1 MTPDA
6 LLDKLERLNV
16 KVTINGDKLRLEAP
30 AGVLT
35 PEMKE
40 AIRQYKPALIALL
53 EAQEAKRLLE
63 TQGWVVVYSKAIGEA
78 VLWCRDEKVIIP
90 TRWRGAVKYTLQEL
104 QTLTSN
110 PDLTAE
116 GLKRIHKAK
125 KEFDGK
131 ILPASPG
138 KRGKA
143 VRRRRQAEKRNRFD
157 N

>member
-1 MTPDA
+1 MNTLD
-6 LLDKLERLNV
+6 LLAELKRLNV

-40 AIRQYKPALIALL
+40 AIRQQKPALIALL
-53 EAQEAKRLLE
+53 EAEEARRLLE
-63 TQGWVVVYSKAIGEA
+63 VQGWVVVYSKAIGEA

-90 TRWRGAVKYTLQEL
+90 TRWRGAVRYTLREL
-104 QTLTSN
+104 QTLTNN

-138 KRGKA
+138 KGGC
-143 VRRRRQAEKRNRFD
+143 RN
-157 N
+157 

>member
-30 AGVLT
+30 KGVLT

-53 EAQEAKRLLE
+53 EAQEARRLLE
-63 TQGWVVVYSKAIGEA
+63 VQGWVVVYSKAIGEA

-104 QTLTSN
+104 QTLTNN

-138 KRGKA
+138 KGCS
-143 VRRRRQAEKRNRFD
+143 QN
-157 N
+157 

>member
-1 MTPDA
+1 MNTLD
-6 LLDKLERLNV
+6 LLAELKRLNV
-16 KVTINGDKLRLEAP
+16 KVTLNGDKLRLDAP
-30 AGVLT
+30 KGVLT
-35 PEMKE
+35 PELKE
-40 AIRQYKPALIALL
+40 VVSQQKPALIALL
-53 EAQEAKRLLE
+53 EAEEARRLLE
-63 TQGWVVVYSKAIGEA
+63 VQGWVVVYSKAIGEA

-104 QTLTSN
+104 QTLTNN

>member
-30 AGVLT
+30 KGVLT

-53 EAQEAKRLLE
+53 EAQEARRLLE
-63 TQGWVVVYSKAIGEA
+63 VQGWVVVYSKAIGEA
-78 VLWCRDEKVIIP
+78 VLWLKHENVVIP

-104 QTLTSN
+104 QTLTNN

-138 KRGKA
+138 KGCS
-143 VRRRRQAEKRNRFD
+143 QN
-157 N
+157 

>member
-1 MTPDA
+1 MTPNA
-6 LLDKLERLNV
+6 LLDKLRQLNV
-16 KVTINGDKLRLEAP
+16 KVTLNGDKLRLDAP
-30 AGVLT
+30 KGVLT
-35 PEMKE
+35 PELKE
-40 AIRQYKPALIALL
+40 AVSQQKPALIALL

-63 TQGWVVVYSKAIGEA
+63 TQGWVVIHSKTLGEDI
-78 VLWCRDEKVIIP
+78 LWCRDEKVIIP

-110 PDLTAE
+110 PSLTAE

-138 KRGKA
+138 KGGY
-143 VRRRRQAEKRNRFD
+143 RN
-157 N
+157 

>member
-63 TQGWVVVYSKAIGEA
+63 TQGWVVIHSKTLGEDI
-78 VLWCRDEKVIIP
+78 LWCRDEKVIIP

-104 QTLTSN
+104 QTLTNN

-138 KRGKA
+138 KGGC
-143 VRRRRQAEKRNRFD
+143 RN
-157 N
+157 

>member
-1 MTPDA
+1 MTPLD
-6 LLDKLERLNV
+6 LLAELERRNV
-16 KVTINGDKLRLEAP
+16 KLTLAGDKLRLDAP

-35 PEMKE
+35 PELKD
-40 AIRQYKPALIALL
+40 AVRRQKPALIALL
-53 EAQEAKRLLE
+53 EAREAKRLLE
-63 TQGWVVVYSKAIGEA
+63 TQGWVAIYSKTLGET

-110 PDLTAE
+110 PSLNAE

-131 ILPASPG
+131 ILPANPG
-138 KRGKA
+138 KGGC
-143 VRRRRQAEKRNRFD
+143 RN
-157 N
+157 